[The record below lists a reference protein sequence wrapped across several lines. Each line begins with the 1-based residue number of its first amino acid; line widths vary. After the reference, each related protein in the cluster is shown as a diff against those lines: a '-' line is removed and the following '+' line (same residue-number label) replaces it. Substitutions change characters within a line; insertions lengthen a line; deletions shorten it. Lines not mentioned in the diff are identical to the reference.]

1 MQQQFSE
8 NTKKFFDDLNDD
20 QKKCFWSFYK
30 DFYINFL
37 EESNL
42 RALIIAKVN
51 RGFQIMEACDN
62 TIQDLMK
69 EKNQLLKEKERS
81 FQRIDEINAQIEQLN
96 TRMKKK

>member
-1 MQQQFSE
+1 MKKSHQEKGIKIHPKPEKKQQ
-8 NTKKFFDDLNDD
+8 
-20 QKKCFWSFYK
+20 
-30 DFYINFL
+30 
-37 EESNL
+37 EEPHL

-81 FQRIDEINAQIEQLN
+81 FQLIDEINAQIEQLN